1 MWVSMDTGPTIDQE
15 VLRRARERAGMT
27 QHELARRVGVAGGER
42 VSMWERGAA
51 QPRPELLPPLA
62 AALGLAPADLLV
74 PDRLGSD
81 LRRLRFLA
89 GLSSAGLAEMIHLS
103 KVTLKRWEAGHL
115 SRLPT
120 SVTLEALAG
129 ALGVTVPTVRRAL
142 TRSMQKAPLRATPR
156 PHKRSRPSGSGTA
169 TRAFIPQPSARLSP
183 L

>member
-1 MWVSMDTGPTIDQE
+1 MDTGPTIDQE
-15 VLRRARERAGMT
+15 VLRRARERAGLT

-89 GLSSAGLAEMIHLS
+89 GLSSAGLAETIHLS

-129 ALGVTVPTVRRAL
+129 ALGVTVLTVRRAL
-142 TRSMQKAPLRATPR
+142 TRSMQKALLRATR
-156 PHKRSRPSGSGTA
+156 PAPLQVAPVGQQRAA
-169 TRAFIPQPSARLSP
+169 TGKV
-183 L
+183 